1 MRWHWILFVGLAWP
15 LSASAQTE
23 ATRAAARTLGTE
35 GVEALQAGHYAEAVD
50 KLDRAF
56 TVVRAP
62 SIGLWLARALVK
74 SGKWVEATER
84 YLEVSR
90 LDPSS
95 GDVGVQRQAQADAA
109 KELEQLSARL
119 PALRIQVRGA
129 SPNATVTIDAKRLP
143 DALLGAKVPV
153 NPGAHVVELHDG
165 YQHSERRVDVREAGT
180 VAVSFD
186 ANAAGNR
193 RDSSTASTVSPVAK
207 PGLSKLQVTGIVVG
221 GVGALGLGLSGYFAI
236 RARSFDRESKQAGR
250 CDEQNTCDATGYAQ
264 RGDAIDHATAATV
277 SVLAG
282 SVLAGLGLT
291 LVLAGGDKRQADTAR
306 VEARPIAAA
315 GLGGLELCGRF

>member
-1 MRWHWILFVGLAWP
+1 MRLHWLLLVGLAWP

-35 GVEALQAGHYAEAVD
+35 GVEALQAGRYAEAVD

-95 GDVGVQRQAQADAA
+95 GDVNVQQQAQADAA

-129 SPNATVTIDAKRLP
+129 SRSATVAIDAKRLP
-143 DALLGAKVPV
+143 AALLGAKVPV
-153 NPGAHVVELHDG
+153 NPGAHVVELQDG
-165 YQHSERRVDVREAGT
+165 YQHFQRRVDAREGGT

-186 ANAAGNR
+186 ASAAGNSS
-193 RDSSTASTVSPVAK
+193 DSSATSPAGAAAK
-207 PGLSKLQVTGIVVG
+207 PGLSRLQVAGIVVG

-250 CDEQNTCDATGYAQ
+250 CDDQNTCDATGYAQ

-282 SVLAGLGLT
+282 SVLAGVGLT
-291 LVLAGGDKRQADTAR
+291 LVLAGGDKRQADAAR
-306 VEARPIAAA
+306 VEARPAVAA
-315 GLGGLELCGRF
+315 GLTGLELCGRF